1 MLSWV
6 RDNLKDLKP
15 ENFYKKLGYSHASR
29 KQAEEKLRELL
40 TAIKNE
46 NNIVNRKKA
55 ICLLDSFEV
64 SRNFTN
70 RCRR

>member
-15 ENFYKKLGYSHASR
+15 ENFYKKFGYSHTSR

-46 NNIVNRKKA
+46 NNIINRKKA
-55 ICLLDSFEV
+55 SYLLDSFEV
-64 SRNFTN
+64 GRNFTN
-70 RCRR
+70 RC